1 MELKTRPSVK
11 RTRIAFAAMVVL
23 LWAFVASIGFAQD
36 KRPVIVVNR
45 SGRENVVLVYDVYD
59 DWRLVACQRLVIGP
73 GQQGSIAPTTAGP
86 FETLVK
92 DHCGNY
98 EKLHV
103 EVRYQGVLGTKHFWL
118 SGGQLSSVP
127 WGATIELL
135 VDGARCNGC

>member
-98 EKLHV
+98 EKLQV
-103 EVRYQGVLGTKHFWL
+103 QVQYQTWTGKNIVWKF
-118 SGGQLSSVP
+118 GGRLSSVP